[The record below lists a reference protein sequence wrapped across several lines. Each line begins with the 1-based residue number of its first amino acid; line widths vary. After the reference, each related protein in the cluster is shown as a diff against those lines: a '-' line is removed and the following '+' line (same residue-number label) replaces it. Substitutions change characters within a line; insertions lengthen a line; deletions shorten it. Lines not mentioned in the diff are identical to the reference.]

1 VLDIITCE
9 FLAYLLLIDIVMKTK
24 KEIKTWQIYS
34 GEWVAAYADD
44 LDNIL
49 FKARDR
55 RILGFKIIKLKEGK

>member
-1 VLDIITCE
+1 MICG
-9 FLAYLLLIDIVMKTK
+9 MKTQR
-24 KEIKTWQIYS
+24 EIKTWQIYS

-55 RILGFKIIKLKEGK
+55 RTLGFKIIKLRNNDEFPEGWY